1 MVMRKAASLPKEQL
15 MDGIAGFLKALADP
29 TRLRILHALQGGE
42 RCVSDLLAE
51 LPCSQANVSKHLAL
65 LRTAGIVEFRRQGV
79 QIYYRIADPAVFAI
93 CGVVCGALQRSLD
106 EKRDGLKAG
115 KAAFGAGAR
124 A

>member
-1 MVMRKAASLPKEQL
+1 MRKAASLPKEQL

-115 KAAFGAGAR
+115 KAALAAGGR

>member
-1 MVMRKAASLPKEQL
+1 
-15 MDGIAGFLKALADP
+15 MDGIASFLKALADP

-51 LPCSQANVSKHLAL
+51 LPCSTGERLEAP
-65 LRTAGIVEFRRQGV
+65 GPPPDGGDRRVPEAGV

-106 EKRDGLKAG
+106 GKREGLKAG
-115 KAAFGAGAR
+115 KAAFAAGAR